1 MRRNT
6 TWGATSALALA
17 LLAGAAS
24 AANAQPGMPMP
35 ETPPSTIRVS
45 ATGDA
50 RATPDRAWVDFGVE
64 TVATTAREAAEA
76 NAARMERVIAALVRA
91 GVTRENIQTRDYNIY
106 PDYQPDPRG
115 TGEPRI
121 RGYRAT
127 NTVSAQT
134 DDVRRVGALIDAA
147 LGAEANRV
155 NGVRFGLR
163 DPARGR
169 AQALQDAIRQ
179 GRAEAE
185 AIAQGLGVRLG
196 RVLDASTAYGGR
208 PPVMPMYDRA
218 MAVETAAA
226 ATPVEPGQQTV
237 TATVTL
243 VFAIEP

>member
-1 MRRNT
+1 MRRTT
-6 TWGATSALALA
+6 TWGTTSVLALA
-17 LLAGAAS
+17 LLGAAGE
-24 AANAQPGMPMP
+24 ANAQPGMPMTP
-35 ETPPSTIRVS
+35 PPSTIRVS

-64 TVATTAREAAEA
+64 TEAATAREAAEA
-76 NAARMERVIAALVRA
+76 NAAKMERVIAALQRA
-91 GVTRENIQTRDYNIY
+91 GVARENIQTRDYNIY

-147 LGAEANRV
+147 LAAEANRV

-163 DPARGR
+163 DPARAR
-169 AQALQDAIRQ
+169 AEALQAAIRS

-196 RVLDASTAYGGR
+196 RVLDASTAYGATP
-208 PPVMPMYDRA
+208 PPVMPQFDRA
-218 MAVETAAA
+218 MVMEAAA
-226 ATPVEPGQQTV
+226 ANTPVEPGRQTV

-243 VFAIEP
+243 VFEIGS